1 MNSTGVRNDKTWNL
15 HRFQDLVCSECANI
29 VFVTETW
36 LTGNILDTELLGQDY
51 TIIRKDRI
59 ARHGGGVLIAV
70 KSSLFRLVKEFL
82 TPGATD
88 LELISA
94 EVQSAFGQKILFC
107 SCYRTKEAGQKWMD
121 SFINFLNASCSKFDT
136 MLICGDLNLPKI
148 SWDPSQHLLGASE
161 QTFVDILNDH
171 FLTQLNTIPT
181 RGNNILDLM
190 ITSVP
195 DQVSVTEVVKAIDAD
210 IATDHGIVSFEF
222 QMALKAP
229 PKMNRFVYD
238 YNKGDFKGLRSSLRA
253 ANLSNLISADAA
265 DINNDWCWWK
275 DVVLAAMADFIP
287 EEKLK
292 GTILLPWINGSII
305 NLINKKDSIRK
316 KLKQRASSLLKEK
329 FRTLRSEIKHR
340 LCACREVFFEDMES
354 NLTSNPKRFWL
365 VLKVKSKH
373 KNVPE
378 TITMA
383 TSDNPTVKASTPRE
397 VAELFNQYFVS
408 VFASDQGIPAPER
421 ENVQLQDSNP
431 FLTDVSLSISS

>member
-1 MNSTGVRNDKTWNL
+1 
-15 HRFQDLVCSECANI
+15 
-29 VFVTETW
+29 
-36 LTGNILDTELLGQDY
+36 
-51 TIIRKDRI
+51 
-59 ARHGGGVLIAV
+59 
-70 KSSLFRLVKEFL
+70 
-82 TPGATD
+82 
-88 LELISA
+88 
-94 EVQSAFGQKILFC
+94 
-107 SCYRTKEAGQKWMD
+107 
-121 SFINFLNASCSKFDT
+121 
-136 MLICGDLNLPKI
+136 
-148 SWDPSQHLLGASE
+148 
-161 QTFVDILNDH
+161 
-171 FLTQLNTIPT
+171 
-181 RGNNILDLM
+181 M

-265 DINNDWCWWK
+265 DINNDWCCWK
-275 DVVLAAMADFIP
+275 DVVLAAVADFIP
-287 EEKLK
+287 KKKLK
-292 GTILLPWINGSII
+292 GTNPLPWINGSII

-329 FRTLRSEIKHR
+329 FKTLRSEIKRR
-340 LCACREVFFEDMES
+340 LRTCREAFFEDMES
-354 NLTSNPKRFWL
+354 NLTSNPKRFWS

-383 TSDNPTVKASTPRE
+383 TSDNSTVKASTPNE
-397 VAELFNQYFVS
+397 VAELFNQYFAS

-431 FLTDVSLSISS
+431 FLTDVSLSVSQVELILRNLDTSKATGPDELPARILKETADVIAPSLTELFNKSLWLGYLPEDWKLANIVPVFKKDNKEQAENYRPISLLSIVSKVMERCIFNTIRDDVFNLVSVCQHGFLAERSFVTQLVEVLDQIGAKLQLDQARLPPLPMIQRSSKRSHQSVMQNNFKRTYLT